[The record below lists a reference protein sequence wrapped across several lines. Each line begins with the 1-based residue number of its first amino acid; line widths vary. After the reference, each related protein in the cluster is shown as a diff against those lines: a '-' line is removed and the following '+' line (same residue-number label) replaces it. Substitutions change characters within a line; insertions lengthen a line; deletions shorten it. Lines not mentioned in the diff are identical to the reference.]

1 MSLVSLMSLMSL
13 TRSLA
18 AVSLALLVSLVALA
32 GCSGGPRPVVVG
44 SKNFTEQVILGEI
57 VAQLLEA
64 HDVPVDR
71 RLNLG
76 GSFICHQALMS
87 GDLDVYV
94 EYTGTA
100 LTAILREPFD
110 YDAQKVY
117 ERVRDVYRDDLS
129 LEWSAPLGFN
139 NTFAII
145 MTWARAGELGATK
158 ISDLAEHQ
166 TTIRPGAGHEFLER
180 EDGLR
185 GLTDAYELEFSIAP
199 RGMELGLI
207 YQALVEGQVDFVAGN
222 STDGLIEKFNL
233 VVLADDRRFFP
244 PYDAA
249 AVYRPDAV
257 ERHPAL
263 GDVLEILGG
272 GIDEPAMRRL
282 NRLVDD
288 ERRAVRDVVAEF
300 LQEQGWL
307 SGP

>member
-1 MSLVSLMSLMSL
+1 MSLMSLMSL
-13 TRSLA
+13 MRSRAVLSLTLWVSLA
-18 AVSLALLVSLVALA
+18 A
-32 GCSGGPRPVVVG
+32 CSGGPRPVVVG
-44 SKNFTEQVILGEI
+44 SKNFSEQVILGEI

-76 GSFICHQALMS
+76 GSFICHQALVS

-145 MTWARAGELGATK
+145 MTRARAGELGATK

-166 TTIRPGAGHEFLER
+166 STIRPGAGHEFLER

-185 GLTDAYELEFSIAP
+185 GLTEAYELEFSIAP

-207 YQALVEGQVDFVAGN
+207 YQALVGGQVDFVAGN

-233 VVLADDRRFFP
+233 VVLTDDRRFFP

-272 GIDEPAMRRL
+272 GIDEAAMRRL

-288 ERRAVRDVVAEF
+288 ERRAVRDVVSEF
-300 LQEQGWL
+300 LQEQGWIL
-307 SGP
+307 VPSVDAR

>member
-1 MSLVSLMSLMSL
+1 MM
-13 TRSLA
+13 RSRA
-18 AVSLALLVSLVALA
+18 ALSLALWVSLPAYLA
-32 GCSGGPRPVVVG
+32 CSDGPRPVVVG
-44 SKNFTEQVILGEI
+44 SKNFSEQVILGEI

-64 HDVPVDR
+64 RDVPVDR

-76 GSFICHQALMS
+76 GTFICHQALVS

-100 LTAILREPFD
+100 LTAILREPFE
-110 YDAQKVY
+110 YDAEKVY
-117 ERVRDVYRDDLS
+117 KRVRDLYRDELG

-139 NTFAII
+139 NTFALI
-145 MTWARAGELGATK
+145 MTRERADELGVTK
-158 ISDLAEHQ
+158 ISDLEPHE
-166 TTIRPGAGHEFLER
+166 TTLRPGAGHEFLER

-185 GLTDAYELEFSIAP
+185 GLTEAYGLEFSIAA

-207 YQALVEGQVDFVAGN
+207 YVALVEGQVDFVAGN
-222 STDGLIEKFNL
+222 STDGLIEKFHL
-233 VVLADDRRFFP
+233 VVLDDDRRFFP

-257 ERHPAL
+257 ARHPAL

-272 GIDEPAMRRL
+272 GIDEPSMRRL

-288 ERRAVRDVVAEF
+288 ERRAVRDVVSEF
-300 LQEQGWL
+300 LQEQGW
-307 SGP
+307 GRP

>member
-1 MSLVSLMSLMSL
+1 MGS
-13 TRSLA
+13 RA
-18 AVSLALLVSLVALA
+18 ALSLALVAVFS
-32 GCSGGPRPVVVG
+32 GCSDGPRPIVVG
-44 SKNFTEQVILGEI
+44 SKNFTEQVILGEL

-76 GSFICHQALMS
+76 GSFICHQALVAGS
-87 GDLDVYV
+87 LDIYV

-110 YDAQKVY
+110 YDAQRVY
-117 ERVRDVYRDDLS
+117 ERVRDVYRDDLN

-139 NTFAII
+139 NTFAIM
-145 MTWARAGELGATK
+145 MTRARAAELGATK
-158 ISDLAEHQ
+158 ISDLAKHQ

-185 GLTDAYELEFSIAP
+185 GLTEAYELEFSIAP

-222 STDGLIEKFNL
+222 STDGLIGKFNL
-233 VVLADDRRFFP
+233 VVLEDDRHFFP

-257 ERHPAL
+257 ERYPAL

-272 GIDEPAMRRL
+272 GLDEPTMRRL
-282 NRLVDD
+282 NRLVDE
-288 ERRAVRDVVAEF
+288 ERRAVRDVVSEF
-300 LQEQGWL
+300 LKERGW
-307 SGP
+307 SSVPGPEDRD

>member
-1 MSLVSLMSLMSL
+1 MGS
-13 TRSLA
+13 RA
-18 AVSLALLVSLVALA
+18 ALSLALVAVFS
-32 GCSGGPRPVVVG
+32 GCSDGPRPIVVG
-44 SKNFTEQVILGEI
+44 SKNFTEQVILGEL

-76 GSFICHQALMS
+76 GSFICHQALVAGS
-87 GDLDVYV
+87 LDIYV

-110 YDAQKVY
+110 YDAQRVY
-117 ERVRDVYRDDLS
+117 ERVRDVYRDDLN

-139 NTFAII
+139 NTFAIM
-145 MTWARAGELGATK
+145 MTRARAAELGATK
-158 ISDLAEHQ
+158 ISDLAAHQ

-185 GLTDAYELEFSIAP
+185 GLTSAYELEFSIAP

-222 STDGLIEKFNL
+222 STDGLIGKFNL
-233 VVLADDRRFFP
+233 VVLEDDRHFFP

-257 ERHPAL
+257 ERYPAL

-272 GIDEPAMRRL
+272 GLDEPTMRRL
-282 NRLVDD
+282 NRLVDE
-288 ERRAVRDVVAEF
+288 ERRAVRDVVSEF
-300 LQEQGWL
+300 LKERGW
-307 SGP
+307 SSVPGPEDRD

>member
-1 MSLVSLMSLMSL
+1 MGS
-13 TRSLA
+13 RA
-18 AVSLALLVSLVALA
+18 ALSLALWVSVVFS
-32 GCSGGPRPVVVG
+32 CSDGPRPVVVG
-44 SKNFTEQVILGEI
+44 SKNFTEQVILGEL

-76 GSFICHQALMS
+76 GSFICHQALVAGS
-87 GDLDVYV
+87 LDIYV

-117 ERVRDVYRDDLS
+117 QRVRDVYRDDLN

-145 MTWARAGELGATK
+145 MTRARASELGATK

-166 TTIRPGAGHEFLER
+166 STIRPGAGHEFLER

-185 GLTDAYELEFSIAP
+185 GLTEAYQLEFSIAP

-233 VVLADDRRFFP
+233 VVLEDDRRFFP

-257 ERHPAL
+257 ERYPAL
-263 GDVLEILGG
+263 ADVLEILGG
-272 GIDEPAMRRL
+272 GLDEPSMRRL
-282 NRLVDD
+282 NRLVDE
-288 ERRAVRDVVAEF
+288 ERRAVRDVVSDF
-300 LQEQGWL
+300 LKEQGWSSVHAREDL
-307 SGP
+307 D